1 MNRFCVG
8 QLPGGLVIAG
18 AVMSFIGEWPRDLVY
33 WFGLLIVLGLCLG
46 ARVESPLIGRLHWVA
61 LACLVVY
68 MVPIEGNQVVKM
80 VGALCALVG
89 VLIPSGAPPGG
100 SCQTSC
106 CGGLGSSGDFCD
118 GGFVAEKLWK
128 KSLWSKSFSLKQLPG
143 GLVIAGATMSFIGEY
158 PRNLVYWVG
167 LLVVL
172 GLCLSARA
180 KSPLM
185 GRLHWVALACL
196 VSYVVPIEA
205 NPGVKMVG
213 VGCALVGVLM
223 SSGAPPGESCQTSCC
238 GGTGRQ

>member
-1 MNRFCVG
+1 
-8 QLPGGLVIAG
+8 
-18 AVMSFIGEWPRDLVY
+18 
-33 WFGLLIVLGLCLG
+33 
-46 ARVESPLIGRLHWVA
+46 
-61 LACLVVY
+61 
-68 MVPIEGNQVVKM
+68 
-80 VGALCALVG
+80 
-89 VLIPSGAPPGG
+89 
-100 SCQTSC
+100 
-106 CGGLGSSGDFCD
+106 
-118 GGFVAEKLWK
+118 
-128 KSLWSKSFSLKQLPG
+128 
-143 GLVIAGATMSFIGEY
+143 MSFIGEY

-238 GGTGRQ
+238 GGLGSSGDFCDGGFVAEKLWKKSLWSKSFSLKQLPGGLVIAGATMSFIGEYPRNLVYWVGLL

>member
-1 MNRFCVG
+1 MNRFCLG
-8 QLPGGLVIAG
+8 QA
-18 AVMSFIGEWPRDLVY
+18 
-33 WFGLLIVLGLCLG
+33 
-46 ARVESPLIGRLHWVA
+46 
-61 LACLVVY
+61 
-68 MVPIEGNQVVKM
+68 
-80 VGALCALVG
+80 
-89 VLIPSGAPPGG
+89 
-100 SCQTSC
+100 
-106 CGGLGSSGDFCD
+106 SS
-118 GGFVAEKLWK
+118 
-128 KSLWSKSFSLKQLPG
+128 